1 MLEIHPVEVLAPKK
15 HWVQNLLFPAL
26 HKFSRVCP
34 QANQQDQERDSDSVQ
49 VYPYGNYVRSILCL
63 EPIFVPFALVLSNFI
78 DNPIRQN
85 IVQIA
90 TTFRRKAE
98 YLSAVDHWKQMA
110 VSNDQYHALIDGG
123 GLTGEFGYPLY
134 PEPLQVA
141 NCLTYSD
148 HRTSTLVH

>member
-1 MLEIHPVEVLAPKK
+1 
-15 HWVQNLLFPAL
+15 
-26 HKFSRVCP
+26 
-34 QANQQDQERDSDSVQ
+34 

-98 YLSAVDHWKQMA
+98 YLSAAGHCKQMA
-110 VSNDQYHALIDGG
+110 VSNDQYHALIDRGV
-123 GLTGEFGYPLY
+123 LTDEFGYHLY
-134 PEPLQVA
+134 PEPQQVA
-141 NCLTYSD
+141 DCLTDAD
-148 HRTSTLVH
+148 HRPATLVH